1 MDALVKVCI
10 LESELSQHVSTLF
23 NQSVFILHSLLKFL
37 VVTIDREKTFNQL
50 ISLSTLSFPR
60 EFTQLLKLLIRH
72 SQKLKWLIFNLFS
85 RHAIFS
91 IQKLQK
97 LLLACSY
104 SAIILNHHIFKSL
117 DQSSTYIPSFSCLNR
132 SINQT
137 FSTTHRVEV
146 KFLRVQPT
154 QVRRLNKSFRLRS
167 KVILRK
173 MRQSPSIKAEG
184 YTTSFNILLA
194 NTSHNLTNVDVR
206 AFRPS

>member
-104 SAIILNHHIFKSL
+104 SAIILNHHIFKSFY
-117 DQSSTYIPSFSCLNR
+117 QSSTNIPSFSCLNR

-137 FSTTHRVEV
+137 FSPTHRVEV
-146 KFLRVQPT
+146 KFLRIQPT
-154 QVRRLNKSFRLRS
+154 QVRRLNKSFRLRP

-184 YTTSFNILLA
+184 YTTSFNILLS